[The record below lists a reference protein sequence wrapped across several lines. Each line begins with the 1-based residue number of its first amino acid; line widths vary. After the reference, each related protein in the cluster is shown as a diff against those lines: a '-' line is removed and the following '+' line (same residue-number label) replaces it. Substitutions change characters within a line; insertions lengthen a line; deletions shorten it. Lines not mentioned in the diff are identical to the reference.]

1 MRLLPIALSA
11 MAVTCAL
18 TVAPEAS
25 AATVSKTFY
34 LDPAMACQLSLP
46 SIDTAVRPRATGYR
60 NEGTKA
66 AFMICGLP
74 YFYSGFGA
82 SSIGITVRP
91 FDGAAHSFDCTGVSR
106 SYTGSSA
113 VFSTKTVSPAADA
126 SATVTWDDVDL
137 GLGNFDASITCPIP
151 PGVAIVS
158 VRITIT
164 DNIGT

>member
-1 MRLLPIALSA
+1 MGLLPIALSA

-18 TVAPEAS
+18 TVAPDAS
-25 AATVSKTFY
+25 AATAVKTFY
-34 LDPAMACQLSLP
+34 VDPAMACQLSLP

-74 YFYSGFGA
+74 YLYSTSAA
-82 SSIGITVRP
+82 SSIAISVRS

-113 VFSTKTVSPAADA
+113 VFSTKTVSPAANSTA
-126 SATVTWDDVDL
+126 SVSWTDVDL
-137 GLGNFDASITCPIP
+137 TLGNFDQSITCPIP
-151 PGVAIVS
+151 PGVAIDS
-158 VRITIT
+158 VQITIN